1 MMNFALDPACRL
13 PSPPMY
19 STDGLLFCGGK
30 EGGEEEEEEISLLT
44 RAEWREKKEKSC
56 EDRSNAIK
64 FETR

>member
-1 MMNFALDPACRL
+1 
-13 PSPPMY
+13 MY